1 MQKVQGQHFEQYDG
15 IEKHIEIWWGL
26 ETKAIG
32 CQVDLRVYVNIL
44 TLPVSLENIVWIMFL
59 IFFLGSAWGS

>member
-15 IEKHIEIWWGL
+15 IQKHIEIWWGL

-44 TLPVSLENIVWIMFL
+44 TLPVSLENIV
-59 IFFLGSAWGS
+59 